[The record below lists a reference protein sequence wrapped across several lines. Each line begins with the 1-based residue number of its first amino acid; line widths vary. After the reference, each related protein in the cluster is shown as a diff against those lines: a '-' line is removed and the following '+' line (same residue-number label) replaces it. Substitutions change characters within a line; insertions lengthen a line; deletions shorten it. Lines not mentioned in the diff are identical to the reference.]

1 MGRISGN
8 ENSFPTIKQV
18 NDALS
23 GGGTLDISE
32 YVNELFEL
40 ADTKETD
47 DYASLNSPTLIEMIS
62 EIIDNK
68 PNILTGKGY
77 YNNDINFTTS
87 NIDWCEI
94 TINDDY
100 VKQYIVSF
108 KIYIIAY
115 GAVYNFVFFKMV
127 EAYFY
132 SKFILQANS
141 FLNKRI

>member
-1 MGRISGN
+1 M
-8 ENSFPTIKQV
+8 T
-18 NDALS
+18 
-23 GGGTLDISE
+23 
-32 YVNELFEL
+32 ELFEL
-40 ADTKETD
+40 TDTKETD

-68 PNILTGKGY
+68 PYILTGKGY
-77 YNNDINFTTS
+77 YDNNDINFTTS

-94 TINDDY
+94 TVNDDY
-100 VKQYIVSF
+100 NKQYIVSF

-127 EAYFY
+127 EDYFY
-132 SKFILQANS
+132 SKFALQANS

>member
-23 GGGTLDISE
+23 GGRNLDISE
-32 YVNELFEL
+32 YANELFEL
-40 ADTKETD
+40 TDTKEN
-47 DYASLNSPTLIEMIS
+47 DYDNLNSPTLIEMIS

-77 YNNDINFTTS
+77 YNNNDINFTTS
-87 NIDWCEI
+87 NIDWCET
-94 TINDDY
+94 TINNVY
-100 VKQYIVSF
+100 HKQYIVSF
-108 KIYIIAY
+108 KIYFVAY
-115 GAVYNFVFFKMV
+115 GAVYNFVFFKML
-127 EAYFY
+127 EDYFY
-132 SKFILQANS
+132 SKFILGANS

>member
-1 MGRISGN
+1 M
-8 ENSFPTIKQV
+8 T
-18 NDALS
+18 
-23 GGGTLDISE
+23 
-32 YVNELFEL
+32 ELFEL
-40 ADTKETD
+40 TDTKEFD
-47 DYASLNSPTLIEMIS
+47 DYVNLNSPTLIEMIS

-77 YNNDINFTTS
+77 YANNDVNFTTS

-94 TINDDY
+94 TINNFYD
-100 VKQYIVSF
+100 KQYIVSF
-108 KIYIIAY
+108 KIYIVGY

-127 EAYFY
+127 EDYFY